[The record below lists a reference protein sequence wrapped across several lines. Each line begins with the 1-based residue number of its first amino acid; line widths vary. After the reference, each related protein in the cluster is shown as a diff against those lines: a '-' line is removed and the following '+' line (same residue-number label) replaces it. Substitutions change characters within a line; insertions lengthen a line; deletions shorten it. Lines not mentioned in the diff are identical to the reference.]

1 MGFEMILDVYNLK
14 AEKVG
19 EQELKDEVFGIPEE
33 LINVPLIHQVVVAQL
48 NNKRKGT
55 ASTKTRSE
63 VSFSTKKL
71 YRQKGTGRARAG
83 SAGSPTRVGGG
94 VAHGPKPRSYE
105 QKIPKKMKKLA
116 LKMVLS
122 SKASEKEIILIEDFN
137 LDSHKTK
144 AFCDVLKNF
153 NIDKKVLVVTSD
165 LNKNLDLSTKNLQ
178 HVKVMK
184 KEGINP
190 YDLLSHKYLLVDRP
204 SILSI
209 QEVLEN

>member
-1 MGFEMILDVYNLK
+1 MGFGMILDVYNLK

-19 EQELKDEVFGIPEE
+19 EQELKEEVFGIGEE
-33 LINVPLIHQVVVAQL
+33 EINIPLIHQVVVAQL
-48 NNKRKGT
+48 NKKRKGT

-63 VSFSTKKL
+63 VSLSTRKL

-105 QKIPKKMKKLA
+105 QKVPKKMKKLA
-116 LKMVLS
+116 LKMALS
-122 SKASEKEIILIEDFN
+122 SKISKKELIL
-137 LDSHKTK
+137 LDEFSLESHKTK
-144 AFCDVLKNF
+144 AFEGVLRAF
-153 NIDKKVLVVTSD
+153 NINQKVLIVSSD
-165 LNKNLDLSTKNLQ
+165 LGRNLDLSTRNLQ

-184 KEGINP
+184 REGINV
-190 YDLLSHKYLLVDRP
+190 YDVLNYQYLMIDRP

-209 QEVLEN
+209 QEALER